1 MIRSTFLILA
11 LGLNLLAQAPE
22 AKSPRVLVIHGGAG
36 AIARARMTPDQEK
49 AYRQGLER
57 ALAAGYEV
65 LDKGGSSLDAVETA
79 VRVLEDDPLFN
90 AGRGAVLTAEGKA
103 ELDAAIMD
111 GRTLAAG
118 SVAGLTRIKNPVTLA
133 RRVMEQSPHVMMIGA
148 GAEAFAKIQGLPLVA
163 NAYFVTPDRL
173 EAWKKLQK
181 EKAPVSTKG
190 TVGAVALDAQGN
202 LAAATSTGGMMNKR
216 FGRVGDAP
224 LIGIGTYADNGT
236 CAVSC
241 TGWGEFFIRVV
252 VAHDVAAQ
260 MRYRATP
267 LAEAARRTLDKV
279 QALGGDGGLIALDP
293 KGNLTMPFNTKGMYR
308 AFRHSDGR
316 SQIAIFAEE

>member
-1 MIRSTFLILA
+1 MIRSACLL
-11 LGLNLLAQAPE
+11 LVLVSNLLAQAPE
-22 AKSPRVLVIHGGAG
+22 AKSPQVLVIHGGAG

-57 ALAAGYEV
+57 ALTAGYEV
-65 LDKGGSSLDAVETA
+65 LEKGGSSLDAVETA

-90 AGRGAVLTAEGKA
+90 AGKGAVLTAEGKA

-133 RRVMEQSPHVMMIGA
+133 RRVMTQSPHVMMVGT
-148 GAEAFAKIQGLPLVA
+148 GAEAFAKTQGLAFVA
-163 NAYFVTPDRL
+163 NAYFLTPGRL
-173 EAWKKLQK
+173 EAWKKLKK
-181 EKAPVSTKG
+181 EKAPGSTKG

-236 CAVSC
+236 CAISC

-252 VAHDVAAQ
+252 VAHDIAAQ
-260 MRYRATP
+260 MRYRGTP

-279 QALGGDGGLIALDP
+279 RALGGDGGLIALDA
-293 KGNLTMPFNTKGMYR
+293 KGNLTVPFNTQGMFR

-316 SQIAIFAEE
+316 TEIAIFAEE